1 MGYFLTILMMVLV
14 PHLLWGQ
21 TGDNM
26 HEVKFR
32 KHIIHHQFISEGA
45 AVGDVNNDGMIDILA
60 GPYWFEAPDWVVHE
74 IRTPLKFDHT
84 TEWSDSFMNFVL
96 DVNEDGWLDFI
107 SIDFPGTGAYWF
119 ENPGKKNGHW
129 NKYVIDT
136 TACNESPMMADVDD
150 DGRSD
155 LVFGSGN
162 REMKWFKAPGKDQA
176 HWDQMSI
183 SKENAPGTSRF
194 SHGLGFGDIN
204 GDGREDIMVTQ
215 GWWEAPE
222 DRSDDPWKFHEA
234 SFGKACAQM
243 HVFDFDND
251 GDNDVITTSAHNY
264 GIWWH
269 EQINDHKGGVTFVEH
284 LIDDSFSQTHGSAF
298 EDINGDQQPDLITG
312 KRYFAHN
319 GKDPGG
325 KDPAVLYWY
334 EFQKDTQ
341 AGPTWIPHLI
351 DDNSGVGVQVVIHDI
366 NQDNKKDI
374 VISNKK
380 GVFFFEQL

>member
-1 MGYFLTILMMVLV
+1 MT
-14 PHLLWGQ
+14 
-21 TGDNM
+21 
-26 HEVKFR
+26 
-32 KHIIHHQFISEGA
+32 
-45 AVGDVNNDGMIDILA
+45 
-60 GPYWFEAPDWVVHE
+60 
-74 IRTPLKFDHT
+74 
-84 TEWSDSFMNFVL
+84 
-96 DVNEDGWLDFI
+96 
-107 SIDFPGTGAYWF
+107 
-119 ENPGKKNGHW
+119 
-129 NKYVIDT
+129 
-136 TACNESPMMADVDD
+136 DVDD
-150 DGRSD
+150 DGRLD

-162 REMKWFKAPGKDQA
+162 GEMKWFKAPGKDQA
-176 HWDQMSI
+176 HWDQMPI

-204 GDGREDIMVTQ
+204 GDGRKDIMVTQ

-222 DRSDDPWKFHEA
+222 DRSDDLWKFHEV
-234 SFGKACAQM
+234 SLGQACSQM

-251 GDNDVITTSAHNY
+251 GDNDVITASSHNY

-284 LIDDSFSQTHGSAF
+284 LIDSSFSQTHGVAL
-298 EDINGDQQPDLITG
+298 EDLNGDHLPDLITG
-312 KRYFAHN
+312 KRFFAHN

-325 KDPAVLYWY
+325 HDPAVLYWF
-334 EFQKDTQ
+334 EFQKDTH
-341 AGPTWIPHLI
+341 AGPIWIPHLI